1 MTTHKMIRKLAC
13 FASLGFALYCSPA
26 LAQMPDAKTPNI
38 TQPAN
43 DYIAQAAKNN
53 ENANAKGSV
62 SADARQYV
70 DAIQA
75 YYDRA
80 KTYSASFEQDYETVD
95 GVKKQSSGVVWF
107 KKPGMMRWDYEKPE
121 SRFLISDGNYMW
133 SWEPVYRQYCKQSLA
148 GSQLPTALSFL
159 SGKGKIEDD
168 FSVKLG
174 KVKDNQVTI
183 ELTPVVP
190 SMAFEKIKFEIL
202 MPTGKVYRAQIFDA
216 MGNVNRITFKSPE
229 INAEL
234 QDSSFL
240 FNPPADAKH
249 ICE

>member
-1 MTTHKMIRKLAC
+1 MKMHNIQRLAAFLTIGGAALFGTSA
-13 FASLGFALYCSPA
+13 FA
-26 LAQMPDAKTPNI
+26 QTPDAGAAGI
-38 TQPAN
+38 TNPAN
-43 DYIAQAAKNN
+43 EYIAQAAKKS
-53 ENANAKGSV
+53 ARGTV
-62 SADARQYV
+62 SQDARQYV

-80 KTYSASFEQDYETVD
+80 KTYSASFDQDYETVD
-95 GVKKQSSGVVWF
+95 GVKKKSSGVVWF

-121 SRFLISDGNYMW
+121 SRFLISDGKYMW

-159 SGKGKIEDD
+159 SGTGKIDDD
-168 FSVKLG
+168 FSVTLG
-174 KVKDNQVTI
+174 KVSGNQVTI
-183 ELTPVVP
+183 ELKPVEP
-190 SMAFEKIKFEIL
+190 SMAFEKIQFEIL

>member
-1 MTTHKMIRKLAC
+1 MILRLADII
-13 FASLGFALYCSPA
+13 G
-26 LAQMPDAKTPNI
+26 
-38 TQPAN
+38 
-43 DYIAQAAKNN
+43 KN
-53 ENANAKGSV
+53 
-62 SADARQYV
+62 
-70 DAIQA
+70 
-75 YYDRA
+75 
-80 KTYSASFEQDYETVD
+80 
-95 GVKKQSSGVVWF
+95 
-107 KKPGMMRWDYEKPE
+107 
-121 SRFLISDGNYMW
+121 GNYMW

-159 SGKGKIEDD
+159 SGTGKIEDD